1 MSHKFALKS
10 ERVVLPHKIGPATI
24 LIDNTRIDS
33 ILDHDTPLDVPITD
47 VGRDV
52 IMPGLIDIHVHLNDP
67 GRDWEG
73 FASGTQAAV
82 AGGITTVVD
91 MPLNS
96 SPVTTNLPA
105 WTEKAKAMHNNIWS
119 NCALHAG
126 VTPDSLDQLN
136 TLFDLGC
143 VAGKAFMVDSGID
156 EFGMADEETLRQ
168 AMKIL
173 AHRNRPLLAHAEL
186 ALGDGQIQG
195 DTRQFANY
203 VASRPDAWEVE
214 AIKLLIKL
222 CRETGCAIHVVHL
235 ATAAALPDLREAR
248 AAGLPITVET
258 CPHYLY
264 FSADQ
269 IPDGATA
276 YKCSP
281 PIRSAANKEALWEAL
296 FAGDIDL
303 IASDHSPCDPI
314 LKQLDTGDFQTA
326 WGGISALQLSLPIM
340 YTELRQRITDEE
352 SRLRSLSTWLTQ
364 KPAAVLGFTDF
375 GQIQAGMDADLVIWN
390 PEQSFTVK
398 GETLYHRH
406 KLTPYEGKTLYGQ
419 VQHTIVNGRFA
430 YQNQTLGEAHGCRID
445 NHD

>member
-156 EFGMADEETLRQ
+156 EFGMADEVTLRQ

-406 KLTPYEGKTLYGQ
+406 KLTPYEGETLYGQ

-430 YQNQTLGEAHGCRID
+430 YQNQTLGEAHGYRID